1 MNSPTTHA
9 VLVGIDGYPGPE
21 PAPLG
26 GCVNDI
32 DAIQRLLLGP
42 LAVDPAS
49 ITRLTAPLDPAKE
62 DEAVPSRPPTRRNIE
77 GALRALADGRVEP
90 GDRVFIYYSGHGASL
105 RVEGAQGV
113 ILREALV
120 PVDTTWDAN
129 GAPQGLLLDVEFNEL
144 LRRIT
149 EHTDQVT
156 VILDCCHSAGATRDV
171 LARPDPRD
179 RARALLIR
187 GTFPLSAL
195 GLDGDLSRGAA
206 RDAGGLLH
214 GAAGSV
220 ERCVVAAACLAGESA
235 MEGEHEGGLRGGYF
249 TGALVRRLAALDP
262 KTLGEVRWGQ
272 IWRQLEADVLQ
283 KKQQHPR
290 LLGSYARQV
299 FGSRPEHGD
308 TGFAVTF
315 DGVDYRLDAG
325 ELAGV
330 TRGARVAVYGSEPV
344 VLPSDLGSEEEARA
358 RKGVLKVTEARPSY
372 ARAVLAD
379 GQAPFDLPPCA
390 RARVI
395 QPGEGA
401 HLLVALD
408 PADAAI
414 QAELGKV
421 GSGFARLAE
430 SGETPAVVLKRCEDG
445 GWAVTDDLHGTGESP
460 GEPWLVKIPAAG
472 GPELVRRVLE
482 HYALYIAP
490 VEMARRCQDLPAGML
505 QLALLDCSDM
515 EAGEDEILIDPAL
528 DPQDPAL
535 PRIVPGEG
543 RVHDVVEDHTFFCVE
558 VRNNYARPLF
568 VTLIEAGASGR
579 VNMDYGGDV
588 EVPAKGR
595 HVFWLDATPKCRVS
609 ACVADGKTVSV
620 DRLVAIGTT
629 ARDKNLSFLKNET
642 SFRDVLDGK
651 AQRDT
656 KRFPSMEKWTS
667 DSVIVRVRKQAL

>member
-9 VLVGIDGYPGPE
+9 VLVGIDAYPGPQ

-26 GCVNDI
+26 GCVHDI

-49 ITRLTAPLDPAKE
+49 ITRLTAPLDPANE
-62 DEAVPSRPPTRRNIE
+62 DRAVPSRPPTRRNIE
-77 GALRALADGRVEP
+77 GALRALAGGRVKP
-90 GDRVFIYYSGHGASL
+90 GDRVFMYYSGHGASV
-105 RVEGAQGV
+105 RTEGAQGV

-120 PVDTTWDAN
+120 PVDTTWDAG
-129 GAPQGLLLDVEFNEL
+129 GAPQNLLLDVEFNEL

-156 VILDCCHSAGATRDV
+156 VILDCCHSTGATRDV

-179 RARALLIR
+179 RARTLTIH

-262 KTLGEVRWGQ
+262 RTLGEVRWGQ
-272 IWRQLEADVLQ
+272 IWRQVEADVLR

-290 LLGSYARQV
+290 LLGSYARKV

-315 DGVDYRLDAG
+315 DGVDHRLDAG

-330 TRGARVAVYGSEPV
+330 TRGARVAVYGTEPV

-358 RKGVLKVTEARPSY
+358 RKGVLQVTEAKPSY

-445 GWAVTDDLHGTGESP
+445 DWAVTDDLHGTGESP

-490 VEMARRCQDLPAGML
+490 VEMARRCKDLPAGML
-505 QLALLDCSDM
+505 QLGLLDCTGE
-515 EAGEDEILIDPAL
+515 EAGEDEILARQDL
-528 DPQDPAL
+528 DPQDPDF
-535 PRIVPGEG
+535 PRLVPGEG
-543 RVHDVVEDHTFFCVE
+543 RIQDVIEDRTFYCLE
-558 VRNNYARPLF
+558 VRNNYTRPLF
-568 VTLIEAGASGR
+568 VTVIEAGASGR

-609 ACVADGKTVSV
+609 AVVAGGKTVSI

-629 ARDKNLSFLKNET
+629 ARDKSLGFLKNET
-642 SFRDVLDGK
+642 SFQDVLDGRAPK
-651 AQRDT
+651 DT

-667 DSVIVRVRKQAL
+667 DSVILRVRKPAS